1 MFFLSFPF
9 SLLPIRVLFV
19 SFSLLGTFAVVSLMV
34 SNAVTNVLESD
45 SIYSPC
51 ANLSVEQ
58 YRDYDVPELNMTC
71 EEVIVSIAVSVT
83 FATGFL
89 MVRCSI
95 HYMYM
100 YTCIIMYLAMYVSNS
115 ESQVFKLF
123 SIFVK
128 ICIF

>member
-1 MFFLSFPF
+1 
-9 SLLPIRVLFV
+9 
-19 SFSLLGTFAVVSLMV
+19 MV

-58 YRDYDVPELNMTC
+58 YRDYDVPELNMSC

-89 MVRCSI
+89 MVR
-95 HYMYM
+95 YMYRHVHIHVHN
-100 YTCIIMYLAMYVSNS
+100 YVLNYVHVCI
-115 ESQVFKLF
+115 Q
-123 SIFVK
+123 
-128 ICIF
+128 